1 MTSPFAS
8 VLATL
13 VRHRGVAG
21 CLVIDERDGTI
32 VDAVLQVG
40 VDGAAVAALTG
51 SLYRRARHAVA
62 AAGYGEAGFFEIEA
76 ERGRVCAAGR
86 NGLVLVVVAEPRVN
100 VGLVRIE
107 MQRAIEAFA

>member
-1 MTSPFAS
+1 MTSPFAG

-21 CLVIDERDGTI
+21 CLVVDERDGTI

-40 VDGAAVAALTG
+40 VDGDAVAALTG
-51 SLYRRARHAVA
+51 SLYRRARLAAA
-62 AAGYGEAGFFEIEA
+62 AAGYGESGFFELEA

-86 NGLVLVVVAEPRVN
+86 NGLVLIVVAETRLN

-107 MQRAIEAFA
+107 MQRAMEAFG